1 MSTVPLACFTP
12 SLMPEEVL
20 ERVCVAREPVL
31 KTLEKRVEKLGKT
44 PSPNHTLFVG
54 SYGVGKTHLISLAYH
69 RSVKLAD
76 GQRNTSLRIAR
87 LPETPWRIT
96 SYARLLAAILNQ
108 FSPTEM
114 KSADEISL
122 EAQLRGS
129 IRVDGPIV
137 VFMENVSQIFEA
149 LGQDGQQ
156 KLRSLLQTETGILI
170 IGSTTR
176 LDRSLSDHASP
187 FFGFF
192 DTIRLAPFSPE
203 DAREML
209 TSLARESDNSELA
222 DHLSSTE
229 AMASIH
235 AITHLTGGTPR
246 VWAVLGNALNTAG
259 FTDLKTLLL
268 TCLDSFTPYYYEQL
282 AQLSPLQRL
291 VIAELAAANRPL
303 PVKDLAERVGAEQ
316 RSVAKAVSDLS
327 ERGWTKPVST
337 VFTDLL
343 DQRRSYY
350 DFVDPL
356 TRIILQ
362 LKDSDTLLLPRIVIF
377 LETWFGTER
386 LTASSSFELLGE
398 VEDALASAAQG
409 DAEPMM
415 ALPSTAREAIEI
427 KVCDVEGISSAR
439 LNLLAK
445 AAKGADLLP
454 SKDIIEWVARAERL
468 DQELQ
473 SPQSRLT
480 LVRWLAALGNFEE
493 AEAALGTITST
504 QEAQEGARALSDA
517 HQARD

>member
-31 KTLEKRVEKLGKT
+31 KTLEKRVKKLGHT
-44 PSPNHTLFVG
+44 PSPNHTLLVG
-54 SYGVGKTHLISLAYH
+54 PHGVGKTHLISLAYH

-76 GQRNTSLRIAR
+76 RQRNTSLRIAR

-96 SYARLLAAILNQ
+96 SYVRLLAAILNQ

-192 DTIRLAPFSPE
+192 DTIRLEPFTPE
-203 DAREML
+203 EAREML
-209 TSLARESDNSELA
+209 STLAHEADNAELA
-222 DHLSSTE
+222 E
-229 AMASIH
+229 YASGPDVMVQIRT
-235 AITHLTGGTPR
+235 ITHLTGGVPR

-259 FTDLKTLLL
+259 FTDRKTLLL

-350 DFVDPL
+350 DFADPL
-356 TRIILQ
+356 TRLILQ

-377 LETWFGTER
+377 LETWSGTER

-439 LNLLAK
+439 LDLLAK

-468 DQELQ
+468 DHELQ
-473 SPQSRLT
+473 SAQSRLT
-480 LVRWLAALGNFEE
+480 LVRWLAASHRFEE